1 LVVAILFEAAKTVC
15 NQDQNNV
22 CVCIFFSLP
31 LLQLTRILTNIIEKL
46 SYENQ
51 NKRIRLQQEK
61 VGGVFSSRE
70 LTMN

>member
-1 LVVAILFEAAKTVC
+1 LVVAILFEAAKIVC

-31 LLQLTRILTNIIEKL
+31 LLQLTRILTNIVEKL